1 MTAVSFEVLGARAE
15 PYAAVPTILLRL
27 RLVEADGLPVH
38 AVALRGQ
45 IMIEPQR
52 RRYLPEEERRLVEL
66 FGETPRW
73 GETLR
78 PFLWTHTSTVVPGFT
93 GATEIDLPVT
103 CTYDFDVAAAKYL
116 HALDDGEVPIVL
128 LFSGTI
134 FSKGTT
140 GFSAEPV
147 AWHEEAAYRLPIRVW
162 RGVMDLYFPGGGWI
176 RVNRDT
182 IDSLQRF
189 RAARVLP
196 TWDAAFEQLLKEA
209 GEEGA

>member
-1 MTAVSFEVLGARAE
+1 VTAVSFEVLGARAE
-15 PYAAVPTILLRL
+15 PYAAVPTIMLRL

-38 AVALRGQ
+38 AVALRCQ

-52 RRYLPEEERRLVEL
+52 RRYQPDEERRLLEL

-93 GATEIDLPVT
+93 GITEIDLPVT

-116 HALDDGEVPIVL
+116 HAVDDGEIPIVL

-134 FSKGTT
+134 FTKGAT

-147 AWHEEAAYRLPIRVW
+147 AWHEEAAYRLPVSEW
-162 RGVMDLYFPGGGWI
+162 RRVMDLYFPGGGWI
-176 RVNRDT
+176 RVSRDT
-182 IDSLQRF
+182 IDALQRF

-196 TWDAAFEQLLKEA
+196 TWDATFEQLLKEA

>member
-1 MTAVSFEVLGARAE
+1 VTAVSFAVLGARAE
-15 PYAAVPTILLRL
+15 PYAAVPTIMLRL
-27 RLVEADGLPVH
+27 RLAEADGLPVH
-38 AVALRGQ
+38 AVALRCQ

-52 RRYLPEEERRLVEL
+52 RRYQPDEERRLVEL

-103 CTYDFDVAAAKYL
+103 CTYDFDVAASKYL

-134 FSKGTT
+134 FSKGET

-147 AWHEEAAYRLPIRVW
+147 AWHEEAAHRLPVRVW
-162 RGVMDLYFPGGGWI
+162 RDVMDLYFPGGGWI
-176 RVNRDT
+176 RVSRDT
-182 IDSLQRF
+182 IDALQRF

-196 TWDAAFEQLLKEA
+196 TWDVTFEQLLKEA